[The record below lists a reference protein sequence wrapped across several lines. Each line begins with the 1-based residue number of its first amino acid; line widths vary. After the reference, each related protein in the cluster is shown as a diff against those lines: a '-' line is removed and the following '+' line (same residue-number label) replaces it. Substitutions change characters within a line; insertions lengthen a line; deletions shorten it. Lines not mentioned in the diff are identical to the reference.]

1 MKMIYLPLDGE
12 GCCEVM
18 VCSHS
23 FLNSPHENYEMW
35 LFIFQESVCFFS
47 NLSFPSEVKESC

>member
-1 MKMIYLPLDGE
+1 MIYLPLDGE

-23 FLNSPHENYEMW
+23 FLNSPHEYYEMW